1 MVATLVGYKYA
12 RFRPWLVIAPT
23 SLALLPYA
31 MTAHLPDTKFS
42 LAPPLYTYITLS
54 IDVAATLKL
63 YCGGGDEAMLQK
75 LDGLQ
80 DHKYAGYCLDVH
92 RSVASTSFSR

>member
-1 MVATLVGYKYA
+1 
-12 RFRPWLVIAPT
+12 
-23 SLALLPYA
+23 

-63 YCGGGDEAMLQK
+63 YCGGGDEAMLQM

-80 DHKYAGYCLDVH
+80 DHKYAGYCLDVR